1 MEVEEDQ
8 LEISQLMVKI
18 QEEDAKM
25 KRYKVSVLGHSLWK
39 IHINGKVHL
48 PGTCRSH
55 PPLRK
60 LFEIPKYHL

>member
-39 IHINGKVHL
+39 IHINV

-60 LFEIPKYHL
+60 LFEIP

>member
-25 KRYKVSVLGHSLWK
+25 KRNKVNCVGSFSLK
-39 IHINGKVHL
+39 D
-48 PGTCRSH
+48 SH
-55 PPLRK
+55 
-60 LFEIPKYHL
+60 

>member
-25 KRYKVSVLGHSLWK
+25 KRYKVNCV
-39 IHINGKVHL
+39 
-48 PGTCRSH
+48 
-55 PPLRK
+55 
-60 LFEIPKYHL
+60 LFERFTLMGKFIYPVRVGHMCL